1 MGMTLANPHDETVE
15 LDLLTG
21 DTVDDE
27 AQGISLSHGCNTL
40 D

>member
-15 LDLLTG
+15 ELLTG
-21 DTVDDE
+21 DAVDDE
-27 AQGISLSHGCNTL
+27 AQGVSLSHSYNTL